1 LEDYEDTLYGQRS
14 IVDGNHAGSFYELS
28 KAEIKLSI
36 LKANYQFAEIARGE
50 YEEEIEGGKAKIK
63 IPYLPKVVFKTTD
76 LDGFYGMFPID
87 NLPEDAAIYG
97 HNLKYR
103 AEDTWKAK
111 SEVCVVADSIGAEP
125 YQATNETHVVSIVH
139 NKSRERF
146 MVTCFP
152 GALVDP
158 SKIEWEELKHGDL
171 LTIKKAKEMGFT
183 HVKLVDRIPTLDDV
197 AHNLTKS

>member
-1 LEDYEDTLYGQRS
+1 
-14 IVDGNHAGSFYELS
+14 
-28 KAEIKLSI
+28 
-36 LKANYQFAEIARGE
+36 
-50 YEEEIEGGKAKIK
+50 
-63 IPYLPKVVFKTTD
+63 
-76 LDGFYGMFPID
+76 
-87 NLPEDAAIYG
+87 
-97 HNLKYR
+97 
-103 AEDTWKAK
+103 
-111 SEVCVVADSIGAEP
+111 
-125 YQATNETHVVSIVH
+125 
-139 NKSRERF
+139 